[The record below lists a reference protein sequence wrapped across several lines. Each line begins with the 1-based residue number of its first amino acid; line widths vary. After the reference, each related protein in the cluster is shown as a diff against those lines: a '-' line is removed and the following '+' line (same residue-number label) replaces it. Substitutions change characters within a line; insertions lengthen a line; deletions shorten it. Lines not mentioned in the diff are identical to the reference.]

1 MSKNHKLIMEN
12 WRRFQKK
19 SNKKTLLQEQGGGYA
34 PYSKF
39 IQEHYN
45 NMSSVI
51 DRADLNDI
59 QKQQL
64 KKQNEEYLQKAQ
76 EVSEVLNASLVTF
89 PNELESMLGSR
100 EKPPIAAESLD
111 LNLSEAGEGE
121 TDPDIKAVGGEGGEG
136 APIEDSGITVDELE
150 FLKEALPNIAEHNPK
165 LLAMLPEI
173 NAALASGDPAQI
185 KRAVGRIESVI
196 FYMAKNATPGN
207 FIYAQRLRA
216 CYVVIGATMA
226 EGVSFVL
233 DKKAWVNTFIS
244 NHYRQY
250 SAAFREFIGGITP
263 EQATKLYDNLLQS
276 GSDKIIGKMTDVI
289 QNQGTEGSG
298 WLAKIGWKIA
308 KKYLKDPNTQAKLK
322 DAANSGLE
330 PLKAFIEKDPLLKR
344 FFEDVAISEY
354 YTSHGIS
361 MMPQN
366 TMEGI
371 QNTMSALWAY
381 ITNAGLTA
389 QIMFW
394 TAVTLWITTIAY
406 NWYTSDPNN
415 VVALAYRALRDQ
427 LGQDLV
433 KAKNAVKKIGEWI
446 GISYDWVKDLFSGDK
461 DKIEESLRKIK
472 IVLDKRALGVL

>member
-1 MSKNHKLIMEN
+1 MSKDFKLIMEN
-12 WRRFQKK
+12 WRKFSSAPSLIK
-19 SNKKTLLQEQGGGYA
+19 EQGGGYS

-39 IQEHYN
+39 IREHYN
-45 NMSSVI
+45 NMSSTI
-51 DRADLNDI
+51 DKSDLNDI

-89 PNELESMLGSR
+89 PAELESMLSSKK
-100 EKPPIAAESLD
+100 KPDKPIAAEALNLD
-111 LNLSEAGEGE
+111 LSEADEDK
-121 TDPDIKAVGGEGGEG
+121 TDPNIKAVGGEGI
-136 APIEDSGITVDELE
+136 PIEDSGITVDELE

-196 FYMAKNATPGN
+196 FYMAKNSKEGN
-207 FIYAQRLRA
+207 FIYTQRLRA

-250 SAAFREFIGGITP
+250 SAAFREFVGGVTP
-263 EQATKLYDNLLQS
+263 EQASKLYDNLLQS

-289 QNQGTEGSG
+289 QNQGAEGTG

-322 DAANSGLE
+322 SAADSGLQ
-330 PLKAFIEKDPLLKR
+330 PLKDYIAKDPLLQR
-344 FFEDVAISEY
+344 FFEDLAITEY
-354 YTSHGIS
+354 YTQHGIP
-361 MMPQN
+361 MMPQT

-394 TAVTLWITTIAY
+394 TAVTMWVTTIAY

-427 LGQDLV
+427 LGQDLA
-433 KAKNAVKKIGEWI
+433 KAKAAFEKIGEWL
-446 GISYDWVKDLFSGDK
+446 GVSYKWVKGLFSGDK
-461 DKIEESLRKIK
+461 DKVEESLRKIK
-472 IVLDKRALGVL
+472 IVLDKRATTVL